1 MIINN
6 PHEHGNKPYRKYL
19 PLLAALLS
27 TDAQLPLINSRH
39 IKEKG
44 AGSISVVLDLLATA
58 GYSAA
63 DECYIQRYPSYE
75 IGHINRFSARHSRAN
90 HDDPSAPGCTTLQI
104 ERVLRWLIRTRLRV
118 SSVLSER
125 QTILRSKVTPQ
136 KST

>member
-27 TDAQLPLINSRH
+27 TDAQLPLVNSRH

-90 HDDPSAPGCTTLQI
+90 HDDPSAPGLGAQ
-104 ERVLRWLIRTRLRV
+104 LFRLNAYSDGLSGLGSEFRPCSQSAKR
-118 SSVLSER
+118 SSEAR
-125 QTILRSKVTPQ
+125 
-136 KST
+136 

>member
-1 MIINN
+1 MNICNT
-6 PHEHGNKPYRKYL
+6 PYRKYL

-27 TDAQLPLINSRH
+27 TDAQFPLVNSSH
-39 IKEKG
+39 IKERG

-63 DECYIQRYPSYE
+63 DECYIQRYPFYE
-75 IGHINRFSARHSRAN
+75 IGHIKRVSARHSRAN
-90 HDDPSAPGCTTLQI
+90 HDDPSASASRCTTPQV

-125 QTILRSKVTPQ
+125 QMILRRKVTPQ